1 MCHCNRCHCKRCHC
15 KQFVTTSDHPCIS
28 VQDNTVGTSATPKS
42 SNATRDR
49 LLASVMEEGE
59 DKDEGDR
66 SWLETSLNNA
76 SYTSAAAANTRDPP
90 YMIDTEYCGYK

>member
-1 MCHCNRCHCKRCHC
+1 MTKCYIL
-15 KQFVTTSDHPCIS
+15 SDHHCIS

-49 LLASVMEEGE
+49 LLASVMEDE
-59 DKDEGDR
+59 DETGGGGDR
-66 SWLETSLNNA
+66 SWIETSLNNA
-76 SYTSAAAANTRDPP
+76 SYTSAAANTRDPP